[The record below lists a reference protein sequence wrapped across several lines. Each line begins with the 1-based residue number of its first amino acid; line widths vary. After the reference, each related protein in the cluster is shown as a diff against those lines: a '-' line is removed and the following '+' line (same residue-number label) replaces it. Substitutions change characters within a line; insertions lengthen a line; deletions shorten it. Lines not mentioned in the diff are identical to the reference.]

1 MEITADIV
9 FNKLRRLRTKGYRWA
24 PASVQDSVFSHSGLL
39 SNPNAIQTATLT
51 ANGLV
56 AKFPAWRICA
66 ESPPP
71 DIPLTSWHGNRS
83 ADAGNINLR
92 HPDGRWF
99 WSRNLVKKQLGDPL
113 SSEVLGDPEVPVRD
127 ILADHGKAFYLILE
141 DEHRLDGSRRGSPA
155 SGIIASL
162 ERSADGTQ

>member
-1 MEITADIV
+1 
-9 FNKLRRLRTKGYRWA
+9 
-24 PASVQDSVFSHSGLL
+24 L